1 MKHEA
6 AICSYALTPTS
17 RAKRDRLEETLSSEE
32 YLGRVFEDLMEKSG
46 LEMKEVDGQGLAV
59 SGMVTP
65 HSDIWTSEVA
75 QLLGVRPKWL
85 IASDHGGASGLNM
98 VAQSILAVETGV
110 VDLVVCLGVD
120 APLSASDYSLVST
133 GCIRDYENPSGIM
146 GPNSM
151 FAFIMRR
158 HMEQYG
164 TTVEQIGKIAVEQR
178 KNALRN
184 PLAYMK
190 KELTIDDYLSSK
202 LISDP
207 IKLLDCCLPVNQGLG
222 LVIANSKLSKRITDK
237 PVYLVGFEERDAYY
251 HGDIMT
257 PDITYTGIAD
267 ASRAIFQGEKK
278 MSIRD
283 MDFAQMYDDYCIA
296 VIMQLEDLGFC
307 EKGKGGEF
315 VERHS
320 LASDGDLPVNTGGG
334 QLSSGQ
340 PGLAG
345 GFVPVVEAVM
355 QLRREAGNRQVR
367 NAKKGC

>member
-1 MKHEA
+1 
-6 AICSYALTPTS
+6 
-17 RAKRDRLEETLSSEE
+17 
-32 YLGRVFEDLMEKSG
+32 
-46 LEMKEVDGQGLAV
+46 
-59 SGMVTP
+59 
-65 HSDIWTSEVA
+65 
-75 QLLGVRPKWL
+75 
-85 IASDHGGASGLNM
+85 
-98 VAQSILAVETGV
+98 
-110 VDLVVCLGVD
+110 
-120 APLSASDYSLVST
+120 
-133 GCIRDYENPSGIM
+133 
-146 GPNSM
+146 
-151 FAFIMRR
+151 
-158 HMEQYG
+158 QYG

-222 LVIANSKLSKRITDK
+222 LVIANPKMAKRITDK
-237 PVYLVGFEERDAYY
+237 PVYLVRFEERDAYY

-283 MDFAQMYDDYCIA
+283 MDFAQIYDDYCIA

-315 VERHS
+315 VETHS
-320 LASDGDLPVNTGGG
+320 VAFDGDLPVNTGGG

-355 QLRREAGNRQVR
+355 QLRREGGNRQVR
-367 NAKKGC
+367 NAKKGCVTGIGGLAYGRNVMMTSVGVLSSSNEDINR